1 MRVVHRT
8 LSIAACLVFLY
19 LGVTGS
25 MIQLLDLKELFS
37 GAPESSSGMQSIN
50 EGKSGHPDYAVLTPA
65 DYTAEPLPK
74 NLDLLKAFQMVLTGL
89 HEIRPESKPIFVE
102 LRYAHGTPIGQAHY
116 GEMVLNPERVDDG
129 LVAVDATTGAPVPA
143 VSVPP
148 PVPPHSFRET
158 LKKWHRFWVR
168 HDKPGVYA
176 ELLAG
181 IALWTLI
188 ITGLTMYFRLLK
200 QRRRLNR
207 KQLFWMAGG
216 RLRAYHRAIAVI
228 SAVLLIGVA
237 FSGTWLGFESSW
249 HTFAKPPPHAVT
261 PELTDADVIDMAG
274 ATLNVLRLA
283 EPAERIKVLRVRY
296 YGGMRQ
302 GVVITDEPV
311 TRQLVFNT
319 ATGKEVS
326 LTEPGYPSSGFPFGL
341 QMHEDIKHLHSGF
354 LFGLWA
360 RVLDLLAG
368 LGLIFLSIS
377 GLLMYLDMWTNRR
390 IAGRGQFLWR

>member
-1 MRVVHRT
+1 
-8 LSIAACLVFLY
+8 
-19 LGVTGS
+19 

-37 GAPESSSGMQSIN
+37 GAPESTAGMQSIN
-50 EGKSGHPDYAVLTPA
+50 EGKNGHPDYAVLTPV
-65 DYTAEPLPK
+65 DYTAEPLAQ
-74 NLDLLKAFQMVLTGL
+74 NQDLLKVFQTVLAGL

-102 LRYAHGTPIGQAHY
+102 LRSAHGTTIGQAHF
-116 GEMVLNPERVDDG
+116 GEMVLSPEHGDDG
-129 LVAVDATTGAPVPA
+129 LVAVDAMTGAPAPV

-148 PVPPHSFRET
+148 PTPPQSFRET
-158 LKKWHRFWVR
+158 LKRWHRFWVH
-168 HDKPGVYA
+168 HDKPGVYG

-207 KQLFWMAGG
+207 KQLFWMTGG
-216 RLRAYHRAIAVI
+216 RLRGYHRAISVI
-228 SAVLLIGVA
+228 SAVLLIAVA

-249 HTFAKPPPHAVT
+249 HTIASPPPHSVT
-261 PELTDADVIDMAG
+261 PELSDADVIDMAG
-274 ATLNVLRLA
+274 ATLNALHLA
-283 EPAERIKVLRVRY
+283 EPAVRIKVLRVRY

-302 GVVITDEPV
+302 GVAITDEPV

-377 GLLMYLDMWTNRR
+377 GLLMYLDMWTSRR